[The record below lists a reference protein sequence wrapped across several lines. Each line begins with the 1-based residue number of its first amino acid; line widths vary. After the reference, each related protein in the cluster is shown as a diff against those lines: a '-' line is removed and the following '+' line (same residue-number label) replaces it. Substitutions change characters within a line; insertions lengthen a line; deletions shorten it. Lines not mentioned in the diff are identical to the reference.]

1 MWPFSSKT
9 TLCKSDLLGGATD
22 CHTHLLPGVDD
33 GFRTADDS
41 LAALSRLEST
51 GIRTVWL
58 TPHIMED
65 IPNETDDLRRRF
77 EEFAA
82 LYTGPIEL
90 HLAAEHMLDNL
101 FLERFEKKD
110 VLPIFDDCLLVE
122 TSYFNP
128 PMGLDA
134 ILADIMTKGYRPLLA
149 HPERYKYMGEDDYE
163 RLHSRGVEFQLNLGA
178 LTGGYSPLTQK
189 KAEYLL
195 RRGYYSRIG
204 SDIHSLRNLEK
215 ILTTPL
221 STSSVSR
228 VANVLNNK

>member
-101 FLERFEKKD
+101 KPGHKMALFLKLQFLEGQD
-110 VLPIFDDCLLVE
+110 
-122 TSYFNP
+122 
-128 PMGLDA
+128 
-134 ILADIMTKGYRPLLA
+134 
-149 HPERYKYMGEDDYE
+149 RYKKVF
-163 RLHSRGVEFQLNLGA
+163 SRKQLK
-178 LTGGYSPLTQK
+178 TV
-189 KAEYLL
+189 YL
-195 RRGYYSRIG
+195 YT
-204 SDIHSLRNLEK
+204 K
-215 ILTTPL
+215 
-221 STSSVSR
+221 R
-228 VANVLNNK
+228 VACYKNNEMYQRNEDGTFKLDKDGNKMKIPSAVAYAWYIFESGYQGDPVIKWISNK